1 MGIKIKTS
9 LNEYLSKLWTDFD
22 ESTLISP
29 NKIGEK
35 QNGLI
40 DKSEYEFEK
49 KNI

>member
-40 DKSEYEFEK
+40 DKS
-49 KNI
+49 